1 MASAYGHRREYR
13 EWVNPYDVQL
23 TAQVQAYRQQNHDA
37 NFEKIQ
43 SLIDQYGA
51 MDLYKD
57 EDKMYLYS
65 RLQTITDEL
74 NRKGTMK
81 LDSKGVERELE
92 GLVRDSI
99 DDKVLTAFQM
109 TQQARKT
116 LSDIAEAK
124 KLGSKGGY
132 SEVNEMEALEP
143 IQAWAKDGQV
153 GSTFVNRGYT
163 KYVDYKKELGEKLT
177 ELYKDSER
185 TFDVPTKD
193 GRYKRTTVKGMSESE
208 INLYASSMMS
218 DEAKRQQQ
226 LDAKWRVY
234 KQSSPDQ
241 IQSSFNQ
248 SIDNSITEFQS
259 QLNNEKDKNSDNAVY
274 LKSQIS
280 NLNQLKS
287 KYGLS
292 SADDEETKTQKSIA
306 QANYLQHNAD
316 ISGFQHAFRQRAI
329 KEIYETDQAY
339 WNRAR
344 MEFDRE
350 QKALDRNL
358 KIDEINAG
366 LFKEGLKYDAKTRT
380 ILNADG
386 SDPTY
391 GDPGLKGIAKKTALD
406 TNDQANA
413 VDFFQNRLSNLINES
428 SSTVDELIGKL
439 PSNLKTAFDNYM
451 KNNPETNDYVKKRVS
466 LEAVIKNN
474 MTDEDLKT
482 FAPILQKLDDNKQ
495 RLNNWFTKD
504 KEVVANASE
513 DINNLLA
520 GEIKNYNSL
529 TDVEKKHQLMLK
541 VAETMKGSGLS
552 FTNRKALLRSL
563 MTSGGRYKIDEND
576 FNRLTSQGQKFTKE
590 EIDGVLKKYPYLKL
604 ISWTP
609 GEPFYG
615 KGEFARNSPFKAE
628 FDWYGNVLGY
638 KVDYYHLPYTDKE
651 GEDVLTKKGLKNYSK
666 ERLSDLYYQGGA
678 TSFTMPTLFDKQ
690 KQSSPTWTFVSS
702 FINGELNTQGKV
714 YRNGELVDMSNG
726 KEGNAV
732 RDRLL
737 KAVGNSG
744 ATITMNKEGKFIIQL
759 DGYELV
765 GDMTTAYEYASR
777 PENAGF
783 AQAVLI
789 NADSKSGG
797 VEPRLD
803 INSTSNVRGA
813 KDFRKEPY
821 YTNQAGNVLRQTFG
835 EKLLEGGETYKR
847 ELKGFVV
854 SAAPTLQAMNVDAK
868 KMYDAIDTFVDKGMM
883 GQVFVS
889 TAPADANGNKVV
901 LYGLKNGNDAIVR
914 QTTLNGMSEDMYNA
928 LRASVRQAP
937 QVLAYQV
944 AEETLKTQD
953 GIQDFVKYL
962 KGLGVDV
969 TLKR

>member
-92 GLVRDSI
+92 GLVRNSI

-143 IQAWAKDGQV
+143 IRAWAKDGQV

-329 KEIYETDQAY
+329 KEIYETNQAY

-406 TNDQANA
+406 ANDQANA

-428 SSTVDELIGKL
+428 SSTVNELIGKL
-439 PSNLKTAFDNYM
+439 PPNLKTAFNNYM
-451 KNNPETNDYVKKRVS
+451 ENNPESNEYVKKRVS

-482 FAPILQKLDDNKQ
+482 FAPILQKMDDNKQ
-495 RLNNWFTKD
+495 RLNDWWDKD
-504 KEVVANASE
+504 REVVKNAAE
-513 DINNLLA
+513 DVNAIIASKISGYDKMTEAQKARVLSSRITNILTTN
-520 GEIKNYNSL
+520 KNSL
-529 TDVEKKHQLMLK
+529 SSVNK
-541 VAETMKGSGLS
+541 
-552 FTNRKALLRSL
+552 KALIHSL
-563 MTSGGRYKIDEND
+563 MSQGGRVKVDEADFAKITSQGATISRSEWMRIGNKYPELGKL
-576 FNRLTSQGQKFTKE
+576 FNNFGYLGKNVYGEDGKTLTHKVVNFIYSGSANKDGTDYLTSQ
-590 EIDGVLKKYPYLKL
+590 
-604 ISWTP
+604 
-609 GEPFYG
+609 
-615 KGEFARNSPFKAE
+615 
-628 FDWYGNVLGY
+628 
-638 KVDYYHLPYTDKE
+638 
-651 GEDVLTKKGLKNYSK
+651 GLKNYSQ
-666 ERLSDLYYQGGA
+666 ERLSNLYYQGGA

-690 KQSSPTWTFVSS
+690 NQSSPPWTFVSS

-714 YRNGELVDMSNG
+714 YRNGELVDMGNG

-744 ATITMNKEGKFIIQL
+744 ATITMNKEGKFIVQL

-813 KDFRKEPY
+813 KDFRKESY

-854 SAAPTLQAMNVDAK
+854 SAAPALQAMNVDAK

-914 QTTLNGMSEDMYNA
+914 QTTLDGMSEDMYSA